1 MGKDVK
7 TNAARTMR
15 GLSRRKLVAS
25 AAAGAVATASFQPKT
40 VFAQKKIAVKY
51 TLGWLPEGA
60 NIWSYAAKQFW
71 AKAGLEVTIE
81 KGTGS
86 AAATQAIA
94 QGKYEFGIP
103 AAPNSI
109 QQAMKGLPLLSLG
122 CFNYD
127 TTMGVAV
134 RPESAI
140 KAPAE
145 LKGKKV
151 GSTLTSG
158 EYPFL
163 PTFLKNVGLTMGDIQ
178 SISLDSKVREVAL
191 IEKQCDAITC
201 FVASA
206 LPKLIAYGVNPRV
219 FLYSK
224 YGLPFY
230 AHSLTTTPEYFAKE
244 KSVCEAMTV
253 GLAEGVKFALLNPQE
268 TIEILFKELPELKL
282 ASTAKEQLDVGIG
295 VWSANQITREAMDK
309 GIGYADPAVYTKMT
323 DLIFEAGAAAGDK
336 KPDPAKL
343 FTNEFV
349 GKLKLSDAEWA
360 KVKSGSAKYAL
371 G

>member
-1 MGKDVK
+1 
-7 TNAARTMR
+7 MR
-15 GLSRRKLVAS
+15 KVPNKPKGTLSRRAFV
-25 AAAGAVATASFQPKT
+25 AAGAVAAGASFAPKT
-40 VFAQKKIAVKY
+40 VYAQKKITVKY
-51 TLGWLPEGA
+51 NLSWLPEGA

-71 AKAGLEVTIE
+71 TKAGIDVVIE

-109 QQAMKGLPLLSLG
+109 QQAVKGLPLLTLG

-127 TTMGVAV
+127 TTMGVATK
-134 RPESAI
+134 PESSI
-140 KAPAE
+140 KAPAD

-163 PTFLKNVGLTMGDIQ
+163 PTFLKNVGLTMADIQ
-178 SISLDSKVREVAL
+178 SVALDNKVREVAL
-191 IEKQCDAITC
+191 IDNQCDAITC

-206 LPKLIAYGVNPRV
+206 LPKIVAAGIKPRV
-219 FLYSK
+219 FLFSK
-224 YGLPFY
+224 HGLPFY
-230 AHSLTTTPEYFAKE
+230 AHSLTTTAEYFSKE
-244 KSVCEAMTV
+244 KGLCEQMTA
-253 GLAEGVKFALLNPQE
+253 GLAEGVKFALLNPAA
-268 TIEILFKELPELKL
+268 TIDILFKEVPELKL
-282 ASTAKEQLDVGIG
+282 ASTAKEQLEIG
-295 VWSANQITREAMDK
+295 MSVWASNYVATEAMDK
-309 GIGYADPAVYTKMT
+309 GIGYADPAVYAKMT
-323 DLIFEAGAAAGDK
+323 DLVFETSGSAGDK
-336 KPDPAKL
+336 KPDPASL
-343 FTNEFV
+343 YTNEFV

-360 KVKSGSAKYAL
+360 KVKAGAAKYAL

>member
-1 MGKDVK
+1 MGSS
-7 TNAARTMR
+7 ARK
-15 GLSRRKLVAS
+15 GLSRRNFVV
-25 AAAGAVATASFQPKT
+25 AAGAGALAASTSFVAKR
-40 VFAQKKIAVKY
+40 VFAQKKVTVKY
-51 TLGWLPEGA
+51 TLGWLPEGP

-71 AKAGLEVTIE
+71 TKAGIDVVIE

-109 QQAMKGLPLLSLG
+109 QQAVKGLPLLSLG

-127 TTMGVAV
+127 TTMGIAV

-140 KAPAE
+140 KEPAD

-163 PTFLKNVGLTMGDIQ
+163 PAFLKNVGLTISDIQ
-178 SISLDSKVREVAL
+178 SVSLDNKVREVAL
-191 IEKQCDAITC
+191 IDKQCDAITC

-206 LPKLIAYGVNPRV
+206 LPKLIAAGVNPRA

-230 AHSLTTTPEYFAKE
+230 AHSLTTTNEYFAKE
-244 KSVCEAMTV
+244 KALCEAITM
-253 GLAEGVKFALLNPQE
+253 GLAEGIRFTLLNPAE
-268 TIEILFKELPELKL
+268 TIEIMFKEVPELKL
-282 ASTAKEQLDVGIG
+282 ASTAKEQLEIGMG
-295 VWSANQITREAMDK
+295 VWAANYASKEAMDK
-309 GIGYADPAVYTKMT
+309 GVGYADPAVYAKMT
-323 DLIFEAGAAAGDK
+323 DLIFDNASAAGDK
-336 KPDPAKL
+336 KPDPASL
-343 FTNEFV
+343 YTNEFV

-360 KVKSGSAKYAL
+360 KAKAASAKYAL

>member
-1 MGKDVK
+1 
-7 TNAARTMR
+7 MR
-15 GLSRRKLVAS
+15 KGLKGPSLGRLSRRHFV
-25 AAAGAVATASFQPKT
+25 AAAGAGAVAATGAGFVPKK
-40 VFAQKKIAVKY
+40 VFAQKKTTVKL

-60 NIWSYAAKQFW
+60 NIWTYAAKQYW
-71 AKAGLEVTIE
+71 DKAGIDVIIE

-109 QQAMKGLPLLSLG
+109 QQAVKGLPLLSLG

-134 RPESAI
+134 RPESPI
-140 KAPAE
+140 KGPAD

-163 PTFLKNVGLTMGDIQ
+163 PTFLKNVGLSMSDIQ
-178 SISLDSKVREVAL
+178 SVALDNKVREVAL
-191 IEKQCDAITC
+191 IDKQCDAITC
-201 FVASA
+201 FIASA
-206 LPKLIAYGVNPRV
+206 LPKIVAAGIKPRV

-224 YGLPFY
+224 FGLPFY
-230 AHSLTTTPEYFAKE
+230 AHSLTTTPAYFAKE
-244 KSVCEAMTV
+244 KALCEQMTA
-253 GLAEGVKFALLNPQE
+253 GLAEGVKFALLNPGE
-268 TIEILFKELPELKL
+268 TIEILFKQVPELKL
-282 ASTAKEQLDVGIG
+282 ASTAKEQLEVGMG
-295 VWSANQITREAMDK
+295 VWAANYASKEAMEK
-309 GIGYADPAVYTKMT
+309 GVGWADPAVYVKMT
-323 DLIFEAGAAAGDK
+323 DLIFENAGAAGDK
-336 KPDPAKL
+336 KPDPAAL
-343 FTNEFV
+343 YTNEFV

-360 KVKSGSAKYAL
+360 KAKAASAKYAL

>member
-1 MGKDVK
+1 MRADTRKIGVG
-7 TNAARTMR
+7 ARST
-15 GLSRRKLVAS
+15 STRRSLLAG
-25 AAAGAVATASFQPKT
+25 AAAVAASTGFVPKK

-71 AKAGLEVTIE
+71 SKAGLDVTIE

-86 AAATQAIA
+86 AAATAAIA

-109 QQAMKGLPLLSLG
+109 QQAMKGLPLLALG

-127 TTMGVAV
+127 TTMGVCV
-134 RPESAI
+134 LPESSI
-140 KAPAE
+140 KAPAD

-163 PTFLKNVGLTMGDIQ
+163 PTFLKNVGLTMNDIQ
-178 SISLDSKVREVAL
+178 SISLDNKVREVAL

-206 LPKLIAYGVNPRV
+206 LPKIAAAKISPRV

-224 YGLPFY
+224 FGLPFY
-230 AHSLTTTPEYFAKE
+230 AHALTTTSAYFAKE
-244 KSVCEAMTV
+244 KSVCEAMTA
-253 GLAEGVKFALLNPQE
+253 GLCEGVKFALLNPQQ
-268 TIEILFKELPELKL
+268 TIEILFRELPELKL
-282 ASTAKEQLDVGIG
+282 ASTAQEQLEIGMG
-295 VWSANQITREAMDK
+295 VWSSNYVSKEATEK
-309 GIGYADPAVYTKMT
+309 GVGYSDPAVYVKMT
-323 DLIFEAGAAAGDK
+323 DLIFEASAAAGDK
-336 KPDPAKL
+336 KPDSATL
-343 FTNEFV
+343 FNNDFV
-349 GKLKLSDAEWA
+349 GKLQLSDDEWK
-360 KVKSGSAKYAL
+360 KVKAASAKYAL